1 MSKYKKINLE
11 SFGWS
16 KAKLIINND
25 HDLRLDIAGNM
36 RTYGGSF
43 VKNLAEC
50 VITADPK
57 NTRKLVNAFFGYFMD
72 YQPSKWEIKQVS
84 KML

>member
-1 MSKYKKINLE
+1 MNYKKVDLE
-11 SFGWS
+11 SYGWS
-16 KAKLIINND
+16 KAKSIINDN
-25 HDLRLDIAGNM
+25 HDLRLNIAGNM

-50 VITADPK
+50 IIMADPK

-72 YQPSKWEIKQVS
+72 YQPSKWS
-84 KML
+84 KKS